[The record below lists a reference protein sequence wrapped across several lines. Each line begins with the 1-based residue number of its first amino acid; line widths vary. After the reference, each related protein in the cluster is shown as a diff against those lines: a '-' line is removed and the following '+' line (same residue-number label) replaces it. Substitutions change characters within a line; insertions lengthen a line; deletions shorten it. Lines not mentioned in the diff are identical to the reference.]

1 MRALPDLRLHEQ
13 ILLLALHD
21 KKGTLHTS
29 MFSYAVAG
37 AIVAE
42 LVDSGRLRIEQHQR
56 QRVLAVADPSSMAD
70 PLLDECI
77 RKIATATR
85 HAAAA
90 TWVKRFASIKEL
102 KERIAERLCHRG
114 ILARSEDRVLWVFP
128 RVVYPT
134 ADPGPELDIV
144 AALRDAIVSDGEVD
158 VRTGIVIALAHTAG
172 ILSHVFDSSL
182 LKARSARIDAIAR
195 SDDVSGAAK
204 DTLEAAHAAVAAL
217 TAFTADTAAAR
228 G

>member
-1 MRALPDLRLHEQ
+1 
-13 ILLLALHD
+13 
-21 KKGTLHTS
+21 
-29 MFSYAVAG
+29 
-37 AIVAE
+37 
-42 LVDSGRLRIEQHQR
+42 
-56 QRVLAVADPSSMAD
+56 
-70 PLLDECI
+70 
-77 RKIATATR
+77 
-85 HAAAA
+85 
-90 TWVKRFASIKEL
+90 
-102 KERIAERLCHRG
+102 
-114 ILARSEDRVLWVFP
+114 
-128 RVVYPT
+128 VYPT

-144 AALRDAIVSDGEVD
+144 AALRDAIVSDGEFD

-195 SDDVSGAAK
+195 TDAVGAAK